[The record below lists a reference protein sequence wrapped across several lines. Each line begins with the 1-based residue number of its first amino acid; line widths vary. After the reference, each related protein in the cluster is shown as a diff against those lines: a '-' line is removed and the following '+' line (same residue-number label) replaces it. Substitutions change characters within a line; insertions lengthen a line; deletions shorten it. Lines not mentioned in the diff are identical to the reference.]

1 MRRRDFITLIGAA
14 AATWPLAARAQ
25 QAAMPGLSGRAARAQ
40 MQSLDWPNRVVRFIV
55 PFAAGGPTDIVA
67 RIVAEQLAKIWGQQP
82 VIENRGGAGTNIGNE
97 MVARSDPDGYT
108 VLFATASL
116 AVNRSLHRSLSY
128 DPIADFTAVSL
139 VSRFSLFMFVPNSLP
154 AKSVMEF
161 VAYAKAHPGKLTLAS
176 PGTGSTPHLAG
187 ELLKQMAGI
196 EMTHV
201 PYRGASPALNDL
213 IPGRVDCYFGSGALL
228 ENMRSGQVRGLAV
241 TGAKRDPA
249 APELPTMAEAG
260 VPGYEVS
267 SWHGL
272 FLPAKTP
279 PEIVSKMSVDTVAA
293 LADPVVKGKLEQA
306 GYMVVGSS
314 PGELQTLLK
323 SEIGKWSAVIKTVG
337 IKIN

>member
-1 MRRRDFITLIGAA
+1 MLTRRRLIALSTGSAVA
-14 AATWPLAARAQ
+14 LS
-25 QAAMPGLSGRAARAQ
+25 LSGRAAWAQ

-67 RIVAEQLAKIWGQQP
+67 RVVTEQLSKIWGQQA

-116 AVNRSLHRSLSY
+116 AVNRSLYRSLSY
-128 DPIADFTAVSL
+128 DPIADFAAVSL

-154 AKSVMEF
+154 TKSVMEF
-161 VAYAKAHPGKLTLAS
+161 VAYAKAYPGKLTLAS

-196 EMTHV
+196 EMAHV

-228 ENMRSGQVRGLAV
+228 ENMRSGQLRGLAV
-241 TGAKRDPA
+241 TGAKRDPV

-272 FLPAKTP
+272 FVPARTP
-279 PEIVSKMSVDTVAA
+279 PEIVRKISADTIAA
-293 LADPVVKGKLEQA
+293 LADPVVKSKLEQA

-314 PGELQTLLK
+314 PDELQTLLK
-323 SEIGKWSAVIKTVG
+323 SEIDKWSVVIKTVG

>member
-1 MRRRDFITLIGAA
+1 MLTRRRLIALSTGSAVA
-14 AATWPLAARAQ
+14 LS
-25 QAAMPGLSGRAARAQ
+25 LSGRAAWVQ
-40 MQSLDWPNRVVRFIV
+40 MQSLHWPNRVVRFIV

-67 RIVAEQLAKIWGQQP
+67 RVVTEQLSKIWGQQA

-116 AVNRSLHRSLSY
+116 AVNRSLYRSLSY
-128 DPIADFTAVSL
+128 DPIADFAAVSL

-154 AKSVMEF
+154 TKSVMEF
-161 VAYAKAHPGKLTLAS
+161 VAYAKAYPGKLTLAS

-196 EMTHV
+196 EMAHV

-228 ENMRSGQVRGLAV
+228 ENMRSGQLRGLAV
-241 TGAKRDPA
+241 TGAKRDPV
-249 APELPTMAEAG
+249 APELPTIAEAG
-260 VPGYEVS
+260 VPGYEVT

-272 FLPAKTP
+272 FVPARTP
-279 PEIVSKMSVDTVAA
+279 PEIARKISVDTIAA
-293 LADPVVKGKLEQA
+293 LADPVVKSKLEQA

-314 PGELQTLLK
+314 PDELQTLLK
-323 SEIGKWSAVIKTVG
+323 SEIDKWSAVIKRIG

>member
-1 MRRRDFITLIGAA
+1 L
-14 AATWPLAARAQ
+14 
-25 QAAMPGLSGRAARAQ
+25 
-40 MQSLDWPNRVVRFIV
+40 
-55 PFAAGGPTDIVA
+55 
-67 RIVAEQLAKIWGQQP
+67 
-82 VIENRGGAGTNIGNE
+82 
-97 MVARSDPDGYT
+97 VARSDPDGYT

-116 AVNRSLHRSLSY
+116 AVNRSLYRSLSY
-128 DPIADFTAVSL
+128 DPIADFAAVSL

-187 ELLKQMAGI
+187 ELLKQMVGI

>member
-1 MRRRDFITLIGAA
+1 VFTRRRLIALSVGSA
-14 AATWPLAARAQ
+14 LS
-25 QAAMPGLSGRAARAQ
+25 LSGRAAWVQ
-40 MQSLDWPNRVVRFIV
+40 TQSLDWPNRVVRFIV

-67 RIVAEQLAKIWGQQP
+67 RVVTEQLSNIWGQQA

-116 AVNRSLHRSLSY
+116 AVNRSLYRSLSY
-128 DPIADFTAVSL
+128 DPIADFAAVSL

-154 AKSVMEF
+154 TKSVMEF

-228 ENMRSGQVRGLAV
+228 ENMRSGQLRGLAV
-241 TGAKRDPA
+241 TGAKRDPV

-272 FLPAKTP
+272 FVPARTP
-279 PEIVSKMSVDTVAA
+279 PEIVRKISADTIAA
-293 LADPVVKGKLEQA
+293 LAGPVVKSKLEQA

-314 PGELQTLLK
+314 PDELQTLLK
-323 SEIGKWSAVIKTVG
+323 SEIDKWSVVIKTVG

>member
-1 MRRRDFITLIGAA
+1 MLTRRCLIALSLGY
-14 AATWPLAARAQ
+14 PLV
-25 QAAMPGLSGRAARAQ
+25 PSLSGRDAGAQ
-40 MQSLDWPNRVVRFIV
+40 AHSFDWPNRVVRFIV

-67 RIVAEQLAKIWGQQP
+67 RIVAEQLSQIWSQQV

-97 MVARSDPDGYT
+97 MVARSEPDGYT

-116 AVNRSLHRSLSY
+116 AVNRSLYRSLSY
-128 DPIADFTAVSL
+128 DPIADFAAVSL
-139 VSRFSLFMFVPNSLP
+139 VSRFSLFMFVPNSSP

-161 VAYAKAHPGKLTLAS
+161 VAYAKAHPGKLALAS

-228 ENMRSGQVRGLAV
+228 ENMRSGQLRGLAV
-241 TGAKRDPA
+241 TSAKRDPV
-249 APELPTMAEAG
+249 APDLPTMAEAG

-272 FLPAKTP
+272 FVPAKTP
-279 PEIVSKMSVDTVAA
+279 SEIVRKMSVDTIAA
-293 LADPVVKGKLEQA
+293 LADPVVKDKLQQA

-314 PGELQTLLK
+314 SDELQTLLK
-323 SEIGKWSAVIKTVG
+323 AEIDKWSAVIKTVG

>member
-1 MRRRDFITLIGAA
+1 MLTRRRLIALSTGSAVA
-14 AATWPLAARAQ
+14 LS
-25 QAAMPGLSGRAARAQ
+25 LSGRAAWVQ

-67 RIVAEQLAKIWGQQP
+67 RVVTEQLSKIWGQQA

-116 AVNRSLHRSLSY
+116 AVNRSLYRSLSY
-128 DPIADFTAVSL
+128 DPIADFAAVSL

-154 AKSVMEF
+154 TKSVMEF
-161 VAYAKAHPGKLTLAS
+161 VAYAKAYPGKLTLAS

-213 IPGRVDCYFGSGALL
+213 IPGRVDCYFGSGVLL
-228 ENMRSGQVRGLAV
+228 ENMRSGQLRGLAV
-241 TGAKRDPA
+241 TGAKRDPV
-249 APELPTMAEAG
+249 APELPTIAEAG
-260 VPGYEVS
+260 VPGYEVT

-272 FLPAKTP
+272 FVPARTP
-279 PEIVSKMSVDTVAA
+279 PEIVRKISVDTIAA
-293 LADPVVKGKLEQA
+293 LADPVVKSKLEQA

-314 PGELQTLLK
+314 PDELQTLLK
-323 SEIGKWSAVIKTVG
+323 SEIDKWSAFIKRSG

>member
-1 MRRRDFITLIGAA
+1 VFTRRRLIA
-14 AATWPLAARAQ
+14 
-25 QAAMPGLSGRAARAQ
+25 LSGGFAVALSFSGRVAWGQ
-40 MQSLDWPNRVVRFIV
+40 TQPLDWPNRVVRLIV

-67 RIVAEQLAKIWGQQP
+67 RVVTEQLSKIWGQQV
-82 VIENRGGAGTNIGNE
+82 VIENRGGAGANTGNE

-108 VLFATASL
+108 ALFATPSL
-116 AVNRSLHRSLSY
+116 AVNRSLYRLLSY
-128 DPIADFTAVSL
+128 DPIADFAAVSL

-154 AKSVMEF
+154 TRSVMEF
-161 VAYAKAHPGKLTLAS
+161 VAYAKAHPGKLALAS

-228 ENMRSGQVRGLAV
+228 ENMRSGQLRGLAV
-241 TGAKRDPA
+241 TGAKRDPV
-249 APELPTMAEAG
+249 APELPTMSEAG
-260 VPGYEVS
+260 IPGYEVS

-272 FLPAKTP
+272 FVPAKTP
-279 PEIVSKMSVDTVAA
+279 AKIVRKISVDTIAA
-293 LADPVVKGKLEQA
+293 LADPAVKSKLEQA

-314 PGELQTLLK
+314 SDELQTLLK
-323 SEIGKWSAVIKTVG
+323 SEIDKWSAVINTIG

>member
-1 MRRRDFITLIGAA
+1 
-14 AATWPLAARAQ
+14 
-25 QAAMPGLSGRAARAQ
+25 
-40 MQSLDWPNRVVRFIV
+40 VRFIV

-67 RIVAEQLAKIWGQQP
+67 RVVTEQLSKIWGQQA

-116 AVNRSLHRSLSY
+116 AVNRSLYRSLSY

-154 AKSVMEF
+154 TRSVMEF
-161 VAYAKAHPGKLTLAS
+161 VAYAKAHPGKVTLAS

-228 ENMRSGQVRGLAV
+228 ENMRSGQLRGLAV
-241 TGAKRDPA
+241 TSAKRDPV

-272 FLPAKTP
+272 FVPAKTP
-279 PEIVSKMSVDTVAA
+279 SEIVRKISVDTIAA
-293 LADPVVKGKLEQA
+293 LADPVVKSKLEEA

-314 PGELQTLLK
+314 PDGLQTLLK
-323 SEIGKWSAVIKTVG
+323 SEIDKWSAVIKRIG